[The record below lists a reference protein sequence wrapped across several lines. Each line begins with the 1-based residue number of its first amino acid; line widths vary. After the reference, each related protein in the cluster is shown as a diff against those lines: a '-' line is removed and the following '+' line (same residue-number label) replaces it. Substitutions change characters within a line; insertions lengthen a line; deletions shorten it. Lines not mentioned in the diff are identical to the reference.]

1 MFIFPFQERYFPSA
15 GEPGYIMLKQI
26 DMGQEFSQI
35 QNLVHR
41 LTGESKRSWDSLL
54 IILYLA
60 AASDVIDNISPWDQ
74 AFKDYVN
81 KIKREEEP
89 FEELIKN
96 ETYFREKFT
105 QFLYSPRGGIFQVK
119 NDE

>member
-1 MFIFPFQERYFPSA
+1 M
-15 GEPGYIMLKQI
+15 
-26 DMGQEFSQI
+26 
-35 QNLVHR
+35 
-41 LTGESKRSWDSLL
+41 
-54 IILYLA
+54 
-60 AASDVIDNISPWDQ
+60 IDNISPWDQ

-105 QFLYSPRGGIFQVK
+105 QFLFSPRGGIFQANFWFSSDLVCGEPAPDVLLQALPYSHK
-119 NDE
+119 RCFLDTKRLMLHIFYFPHSDSAALQSGSQP